1 MTSITVYTDGASRGN
16 PGPSASGYAIVV
28 DDRIIAES
36 SEPNHETTNNVAEY
50 TAMINA
56 LEWCSK
62 NIDGHKTAALSVVSD
77 SELVV
82 RQMNRKY
89 KMKSAELKP
98 LMHRLLELVHLFGS
112 VRFEHRPRTDPMIS
126 RVDRKLNELLD
137 RIVP

>member
-28 DDRIIAES
+28 DGKIIAES
-36 SEPNHETTNNVAEY
+36 SEANRKTTNNVAEY
-50 TAMINA
+50 TAMIKA

-62 NIDGHKTAALSVVSD
+62 NIDNNNTAKLTVVSD

-82 RQMNRKY
+82 RQMNREY
-89 KMKSAELKP
+89 KVKSADLKP
-98 LMHRLLELVHLFGS
+98 LMRRLLELVRLFGS

-126 RVDRKLNELLD
+126 GVDGKLNELLD
-137 RIVP
+137 KIGQ